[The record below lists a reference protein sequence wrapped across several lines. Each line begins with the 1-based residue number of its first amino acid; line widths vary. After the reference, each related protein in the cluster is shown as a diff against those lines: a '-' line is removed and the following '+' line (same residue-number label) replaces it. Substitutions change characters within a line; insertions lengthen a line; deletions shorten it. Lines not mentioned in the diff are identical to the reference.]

1 MTKVKLLIGDN
12 KLYGFEISGHSDYA
26 DEGSDIVCSA
36 ISSASLMAA
45 NTITEVIG
53 DRAEASMDDG
63 YLSFRLIDGSK
74 ASYQV
79 LEGLKLHLTEISEQ
93 YPKNIRIIY
102 GGVQN
107 A

>member
-1 MTKVKLLIGDN
+1 MTIVKFFFGDN
-12 KLYGFEISGHSDYA
+12 RLNGFEISGHSDYA

-36 ISSASLMAA
+36 ISSAALMAV
-45 NTITEVIG
+45 NTITEIIG
-53 DRAEASMDDG
+53 DNGDAKMEDG
-63 YLSFRLIDGSK
+63 YLSFSIKNGSK

-79 LEGLKLHLTEISEQ
+79 LEGLKLHLTEISKQ
-93 YPKNIRIIY
+93 YPTNIKIIH